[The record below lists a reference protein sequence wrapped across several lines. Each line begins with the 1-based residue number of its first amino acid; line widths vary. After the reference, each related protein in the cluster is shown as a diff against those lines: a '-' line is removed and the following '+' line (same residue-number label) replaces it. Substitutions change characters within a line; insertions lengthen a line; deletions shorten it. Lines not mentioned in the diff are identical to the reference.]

1 MGVCVGAAGM
11 CGMALVRSLGL
22 LLKLG
27 QREQAG
33 DAEQLSLVPVLEEG
47 VSPEEKR
54 FSASVTQRGMGNA
67 ALGQQHQIKKGKPPR
82 SHSSARTLGWWM
94 WVLTEREKSF
104 QSGPSLSTGCSQD
117 CPEQPAQITALQSAV
132 CPQPCAAAAWKC
144 SERDAFN
151 VCPKLCPGRRV
162 RCSAVLHEDGQP
174 YCATQLSLRMAL
186 GQSHGGQGGR
196 KALRTM
202 QNFAKISVR
211 KQNEQKVNSL
221 STCPKQ

>member
-67 ALGQQHQIKKGKPPR
+67 ALGQQHQSKKGKPPR

-94 WVLTEREKSF
+94 WVFDREAEK
-104 QSGPSLSTGCSQD
+104 LSISSQPQHGMQPRLPRAARTNH
-117 CPEQPAQITALQSAV
+117 CPAESCVPAAMCCCCL
-132 CPQPCAAAAWKC
+132 
-144 SERDAFN
+144 EM
-151 VCPKLCPGRRV
+151 L
-162 RCSAVLHEDGQP
+162 
-174 YCATQLSLRMAL
+174 
-186 GQSHGGQGGR
+186 
-196 KALRTM
+196 
-202 QNFAKISVR
+202 
-211 KQNEQKVNSL
+211 
-221 STCPKQ
+221 